1 MMLRQSKHDK
11 LFKMNKTQHYIQG
24 QWQSG
29 NGEGIP
35 VFDSITGAH
44 FTSTT
49 VEGLDVPS
57 ILQYGRDKGDTLRK
71 MTFQQRGN
79 MLKSLALYL
88 EKRKQAFYEISYRTG
103 ATKRDSWVDIEGGFG
118 NLFANASLR
127 KLFPNQTYHVEGDPI
142 DLSRGG
148 RFMAHHIMVPRE
160 GVAVHINAFNFPVW
174 GMLEKCAVNWMA
186 GMPAVVLPAPQ
197 TAYLTEAVVR
207 EIIASG
213 ILPEGSLQLISG
225 TARNILDTVQSQ
237 DVVTFTGSAKIG
249 RILKNHPQLTA
260 ESVPFTMEA
269 DSLNAAILGRDAVPG
284 TPEFDLFVKEV
295 RTEMTTKCGQ
305 KCTAIRRIIV
315 PQELIEDVQIALIH
329 QLDKVT
335 IGDPRL
341 REVRMGS
348 LVNDAQRNS
357 VKEQVAKIAESAAIV
372 YGNTDDFETIGAD
385 SQKGAF
391 MKPIVLREDHP
402 LQNEQAHVTEAF
414 GPVSTIMPYTTL
426 EDAITLAKMGKGS
439 LVSSIITNDDKIAR
453 EYAINAASHHG
464 RILIL
469 NRESAKQSTGH
480 GSPLPG
486 LIHGG
491 PGRAG
496 GGEEMGGMR
505 GIKHYLQR
513 CAIQGSPT
521 TLTTVTGIYQPK
533 GAYTEAPA
541 HPFTYHWE
549 DIKPGMSLKTH
560 NRTITDTD
568 IVNFGN
574 ITWDHFYAHTDI
586 TSLDGSIF
594 EKRTAHGYFIISMA
608 AGLFVY
614 PNKGPVAANYGLEEI
629 RFLRPIYNNDTL
641 YVRLTCKQKVDR
653 DSRGTEHPSGIV
665 KWYVEVFDTNVDTAN
680 AILPKGAE
688 KEDPLVCI
696 ATILTMV
703 EKKQEVFTETTTK
716 VIESCLAT
724 LSEDHKAQWGIMTPQ
739 HMVEH
744 LEYTY
749 KIASGEI
756 QDFDIAT
763 PEKYLEKTHDSLYNF
778 EKFPVNSNFPGL
790 EKNTLALLQ
799 HPDLKT
805 AKEKFLEE
813 RFKYLTFFKENPD
826 TILKNLVFGELNKYE
841 WYLLERKHL
850 NHHFEQFNLLD

>member
-1 MMLRQSKHDK
+1 
-11 LFKMNKTQHYIQG
+11 MNKTQHYVQG

-35 VFDSITGAH
+35 VFDSITGEH

-57 ILQYGRDKGDTLRK
+57 ILQYGRDQGATLRK

-225 TARNILDTVQSQ
+225 TAKNILDTVESQ

-269 DSLNAAILGRDAVPG
+269 DSLNAAILGKDAVPG

-295 RTEMTTKCGQ
+295 RNEMTTKCGQ

-315 PQELIEDVQIALIH
+315 PQNLVGDVQNALIK

-341 REVRMGS
+341 KEVRMGS

-357 VKEQVAKIAESAAIV
+357 VKEQVAKIAKTAEMV
-372 YGNTDDFETIGAD
+372 YGNFNDFEAIGAD

-391 MKPIVLREDHP
+391 MKPILMREDNP
-402 LQNEQAHVTEAF
+402 LKNENAHVTEAF
-414 GPVSTIMPYTTL
+414 GPVSTLMPYDTL

-439 LVSSIITNDDKIAR
+439 LVSSIVTNDDKIAT
-453 EYAINAASHHG
+453 EYAVNAASHHG

-521 TLTTVTGIYQPK
+521 TLTEVTGMYQPK
-533 GAYTEAPA
+533 ADYKESPK
-541 HPFTYHWE
+541 HPFAYHWE
-549 DIKPGMSLKTH
+549 DIEPGMSLKTH

-629 RFLRPIYNNDTL
+629 RFLRPIYDGDTL

-665 KWYVEVFDTNVDTAN
+665 KWYVEVFDTNVDAAN
-680 AILPKGAE
+680 AILPAGAE
-688 KEDPLVCI
+688 KEEPLVCV

-703 EKKQEVFTETTTK
+703 EKKQEVFTEMTNET
-716 VIESCLAT
+716 IQSCLHK
-724 LSEDHKAQWGIMTPQ
+724 LSEDSKPQWGIMTPQ
-739 HMVEH
+739 HMLEH

-763 PEKYLEKTHDSLYNF
+763 PEKYLDVVHDSLYNF
-778 EKFPVNSNFPGL
+778 EKFPQNSKFPTL
-790 EKNTLALLQ
+790 EKDTLAPLVHADLQ
-799 HPDLKT
+799 T
-805 AKEKFLEE
+805 AKDKFLEQ
-813 RFKYLTFFKENPD
+813 RFKYLAFFKENPD
-826 TILKNLVFGELNKYE
+826 AVLKNLVFGELNKYE
-841 WYLLERKHL
+841 SYLLERKHL
-850 NHHFEQFNLLD
+850 NHHFEQFNVL